1 MKKVLVIGGGG
12 FLAVNLIQ
20 NLSFIESFE
29 PYLISTKKLDTNLPN
44 FSIRELLAEPNAM
57 HFDYIINMALRR
69 NPKNAFE
76 SREFNAN
83 LPLQIIEKFA
93 TKTTRVIN
101 ISTYLQF
108 FDFPKDARL
117 FNYQQD
123 KRFLASQLKCLSE
136 MNHFEYTDLVIYT
149 MYGPNDKDSG
159 FTSKLL
165 ESLRNGIPLKT
176 SQGDQLMSFTHVEDV
191 VRGII
196 RVLNSEE
203 LSKNKSWSIWPTPL
217 LTMRQYVDRLELP
230 ADAISWGSMP
240 YAGHELFVSKDV
252 FPEQLTDHCFL
263 DFKQSFFN
271 LL

>member
-1 MKKVLVIGGGG
+1 MKKVLMIGGGG
-12 FLAVNLIQ
+12 FLAVNIIQ
-20 NLSFIESFE
+20 DLNFTQYFE
-29 PYLISTKKLDTNLPN
+29 PYLISTKRLDTNLPN
-44 FSIRELLAEPNAM
+44 FSIQEMLTDSNEM
-57 HFDYIINMALRR
+57 QFDYIINMALRR
-69 NPKNAFE
+69 NPANALE

-83 LPLQIIEKFA
+83 LPLKIIEKFA
-93 TKTTRVIN
+93 TNTTKVIN

-108 FDFPKDARL
+108 FDFPKDAKL

-123 KRFLASQLKCLSE
+123 KRYLASRLKALSE
-136 MNHFEYTDLVIYT
+136 MNCFEYTDLVIYT

-165 ESLRNGIPLKT
+165 ASLRNGIPLKT

-196 RVLNSEE
+196 RVLNSGE

-217 LTMRQYVDRLELP
+217 LTMRQYVDQLELP
-230 ADAISWGSMP
+230 DNSISWGSMP
-240 YAGHELFVSKDV
+240 YAGHELFESKDV
-252 FPEQLTDHCFL
+252 FPEQLPDHYFL